1 MYINAGSDQ
10 TCSLAAAVTAK
21 LEYGNVKAA
30 ARILC
35 SADTPA
41 PTSRETW
48 AELCLKHPTPPPR
61 HNAMPPPPEV
71 APYQATEE
79 EIWDSIRYFS
89 AGSAGGPDGLR
100 PQHVTVRGAKC
111 KDIESN
117 GATWKLWNLG
127 MADPNQKVIVDEK
140 YGQVNPRSNEAPD
153 K

>member
-1 MYINAGSDQ
+1 MSQ
-10 TCSLAAAVTAK
+10 TP
-21 LEYGNVKAA
+21 
-30 ARILC
+30 
-35 SADTPA
+35 DTPA
-41 PTSRETW
+41 ETQ
-48 AELCLKHPTPPPR
+48 R
-61 HNAMPPPPEV
+61 HAAASGNG
-71 APYQATEE
+71 PYQATEE

-117 GATWKLWNLG
+117 GATWKLWTLG

-140 YGQVNPRSNEAPD
+140 YGQVNPRSSEAPD